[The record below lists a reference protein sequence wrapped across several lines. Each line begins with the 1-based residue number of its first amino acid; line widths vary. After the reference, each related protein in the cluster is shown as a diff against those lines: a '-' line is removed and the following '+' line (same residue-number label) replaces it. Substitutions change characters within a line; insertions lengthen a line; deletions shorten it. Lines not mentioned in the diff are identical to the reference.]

1 MNLNLW
7 LEAELA
13 ELKSS
18 GLFRSLKELQTVST
32 SKTEINGQR
41 VILLASNNYLGLSC
55 HPKVIQAAVE
65 ATLKYGTGAGG
76 SRLTSGN
83 LALYKEL
90 EEKLANLKGV
100 EASVVFSSGY
110 LANLGAI
117 SSIVGEGDEIFS
129 DELNHASL
137 IDGCRL
143 SRAEKKIYKHA
154 DVRHLK
160 ALIANSTAKKKLIV
174 TDGLFSMD
182 GDLAPLP
189 QIVEI
194 AQEYE
199 AMLMVD
205 DAHSI
210 GVLGKRGGGS
220 VEHFNLGSKV
230 DIQMGTLSKTLGGVG
245 GYVAGSRSLIEY
257 LKNRARSFIFSTALP
272 PSAIASSS
280 AALDVIREEPGLRIK
295 LQQNAQFLRER
306 LKKLGFKLLPS
317 ETQILPLLIGEA
329 QKAVQFSNRLL
340 ELGVYAPAIR
350 PPAVPPQTSRIR
362 ISVIASHSF
371 DELEEAAEA
380 FATVG
385 RELGIIP

>member
-1 MNLNLW
+1 MNLDLW
-7 LEAELA
+7 LEAELV
-13 ELKSS
+13 ELKNS
-18 GLFRSLKELQTVST
+18 GLYRSLKELQAAPTPR
-32 SKTEINGQR
+32 TEINGRR
-41 VILLASNNYLGLSC
+41 VILLASNNYLDLSC

-83 LALYKEL
+83 LVLYKEL

-110 LANLGAI
+110 LANLGTI
-117 SSIVGEGDEIFS
+117 PSIVGEGDEIFS

-143 SRAEKKIYKHA
+143 SQAGKKIYKHA
-154 DVRHLK
+154 DVKHLK

-194 AQEYE
+194 VQEYG
-199 AMLMVD
+199 ALLMVD
-205 DAHSI
+205 DAHST

-220 VEHFNLGSKV
+220 VEHFGFCSKV
-230 DIQMGTLSKTLGGVG
+230 DIQMGTLSKALGGVG

-280 AALDVIREEPGLRIK
+280 AALDVIREEPGLRVKI
-295 LQQNAQFLRER
+295 QQNAQFLRER
-306 LKKLGFKLLPS
+306 LKKLGFKLSPS
-317 ETQILPLLIGEA
+317 ETQILPLLIGES

-362 ISVIASHSF
+362 ISVMASHSV
-371 DELEEAAEA
+371 DELEAAAEA
-380 FATVG
+380 FAIAG

>member
-1 MNLNLW
+1 MNLDLW
-7 LEAELA
+7 LEASLT
-13 ELKSS
+13 ELKNS
-18 GLFRSLKELQTVST
+18 GLFRSLKELQTAPT
-32 SKTEINGQR
+32 SKTEINGR
-41 VILLASNNYLGLSC
+41 TVILLASNNYLDLSC

-83 LALYKEL
+83 LVLYKEL

-110 LANLGAI
+110 LANLGTI
-117 SSIVGEGDEIFS
+117 PSIVGEGDEIFS

-143 SRAEKKIYKHA
+143 SQAEKKIYKHT
-154 DVRHLK
+154 DVKHLK

-194 AQEYE
+194 AQEYG
-199 AMLMVD
+199 ALLMVD
-205 DAHSI
+205 DAHST

-220 VEHFNLGSKV
+220 VEHFGFCSKV
-230 DIQMGTLSKTLGGVG
+230 DIQMGTLSKALGGVG

-280 AALDVIREEPGLRIK
+280 AALDVIREEPGLRVKI
-295 LQQNAQFLRER
+295 QQNAQFLRER
-306 LKKLGFKLLPS
+306 LKKLGFKLSPS
-317 ETQILPLLIGEA
+317 ETQILPLLIGES

-350 PPAVPPQTSRIR
+350 PPAIPPQTSRIR
-362 ISVIASHSF
+362 ISVMASHSV
-371 DELEEAAEA
+371 DELEAAAEA
-380 FATVG
+380 FAIAG

>member
-1 MNLNLW
+1 MNLDLW
-7 LEAELA
+7 LEASLT

-18 GLFRSLKELQTVST
+18 GLFRSLKELQTAPT
-32 SKTEINGQR
+32 SKTEINGR
-41 VILLASNNYLGLSC
+41 TVILLASNNYLDLSC

-83 LALYKEL
+83 LVLYKEL

-110 LANLGAI
+110 LANLGTI
-117 SSIVGEGDEIFS
+117 PSIMGEGDEIFS

-143 SRAEKKIYKHA
+143 SQAGKKIYKHA
-154 DVRHLK
+154 DVKHLK

-194 AQEYE
+194 AQEYG
-199 AMLMVD
+199 ALLMVD
-205 DAHSI
+205 DAHST

-220 VEHFNLGSKV
+220 VEHFGFCSKV
-230 DIQMGTLSKTLGGVG
+230 DIQMGTLSKALGGVG

-280 AALDVIREEPGLRIK
+280 AALDVIREEPGLRVKI
-295 LQQNAQFLRER
+295 QQNAQFLRER
-306 LKKLGFKLLPS
+306 LKKLGFKLSPS
-317 ETQILPLLIGEA
+317 ETQILPLLIGES

-350 PPAVPPQTSRIR
+350 PPAIPPQTSRIR
-362 ISVIASHSF
+362 ISVMASHSV
-371 DELEEAAEA
+371 DELEAAAEA
-380 FATVG
+380 FAIAG